1 MPSTFK
7 ADVTE
12 LWFKYA
18 IWPLV
23 YRCDWRSPTPP
34 YTQVAYLHCTR
45 GAAGPYGS
53 ALLPFGD
60 VQSLL
65 LTYTQVS
72 PAKLTGTRAYRN

>member
-1 MPSTFK
+1 MRKNEREGGVKVPSTFK

-45 GAAGPYGS
+45 DAAGPYGS
-53 ALLPFGD
+53 ALSPLERCKAYFSP
-60 VQSLL
+60 
-65 LTYTQVS
+65 THVS
-72 PAKLTGTRAYRN
+72 S